1 MSRGVVL
8 AGLLPA
14 CAPPVD
20 DEPAP
25 ARALPELRP
34 AVDLDPDPGVV
45 EVELVAEVASVEL
58 VPGVATEVWAYRDA
72 GAPDG
77 VATVPGPL
85 VTAALGQ
92 RLVVHVRNELPQ
104 GTTVHWHGLRL
115 PEAMDGN
122 PMVSGP
128 IEPGESFTYDI
139 VLRDPGLH
147 WYHPHLYADEQ
158 IQRGLQGPLLVRGP
172 DEPVVASERVLVLDD
187 VALTEDGELA
197 MGPTDEDVM
206 YGRRGNALL
215 VNGQLPATATAA
227 AGSLERW
234 RLVNTSNGRFFT
246 LALSAPPGDDRVP
259 LRVIGWDGGAV
270 AEPYETD
277 ALVIA
282 PGERYDVL
290 VALAGEAGERLE
302 LETLPLAGDAGTPDD
317 GPYSLLTLALGP
329 SDDEPVELPAR
340 RAPSITPLRVD
351 GDTAVQRLELDH
363 TSGTG
368 PGAVF
373 TVNGERWPLNRPI
386 HVMHGDTEVWE
397 LVNRGPHEHPFH
409 LHGMFFQI
417 LDRDGA
423 PAPTL
428 GWKDTV
434 RVGPHG
440 TTRLAVRYDE
450 PGMWMFHCTI
460 PEHAERGMMGD
471 LHVMEAGE

>member
-1 MSRGVVL
+1 MSRWALL
-8 AGLLPA
+8 ASLSTA
-14 CAPPVD
+14 CAPPSG
-20 DEPAP
+20 DEPGP
-25 ARALPELRP
+25 VRALPELRP

-45 EVELVAEVASVEL
+45 EVELVAEIASVEL
-58 VPGVATEVWAYRDA
+58 VPGIATEVWAYRDA

-85 VTAALGQ
+85 VTASLGQ
-92 RLVVHVRNELPQ
+92 RLVVHVRNELSQ
-104 GTTVHWHGLRL
+104 GTTVHWHGLRV

-128 IEPGESFTYDI
+128 IEPGGAFTYDI

-147 WYHPHLYADEQ
+147 WYHPHVFADEQ
-158 IQRGLQGPLLVRGP
+158 IQRGLQGALLVRGP

-187 VALTEDGELA
+187 VALDEDGALA
-197 MGPTDEDVM
+197 MGPTNDDVM

-215 VNGQLPATATAA
+215 VNGQLPATVTAA

-234 RLVNTSNGRFFT
+234 RLVNTSNGRFFELS
-246 LALSAPPGDDRVP
+246 LADVP

-270 AEPYETD
+270 AEPYETE

-290 VALAGEAGERLE
+290 VTLAGAAGERLV
-302 LETLPLAGDAGTPDD
+302 LETLPRAEGPPAADD
-317 GPYSLLTLALGP
+317 GPYTLLTLELEPPDDELAPAPVLPRPPIAALG
-329 SDDEPVELPAR
+329 
-340 RAPSITPLRVD
+340 VD
-351 GDTAVQRLELDH
+351 GDTLVQRFELDH
-363 TSGTG
+363 AAGPG
-368 PGAVF
+368 PGATF
-373 TVNGERWPLNRPI
+373 TINGERWPLNTPI
-386 HVMHGDTEVWE
+386 HVVQGETEVWE
-397 LVNRGPHEHPFH
+397 LVNLGPHEHPFH
-409 LHGMFFQI
+409 LHGMFFQV

-423 PAPTL
+423 PEPTL

-440 TTRLAVRYDE
+440 TTRLAVRYDD

-471 LHVMEAGE
+471 LHVMEEPG